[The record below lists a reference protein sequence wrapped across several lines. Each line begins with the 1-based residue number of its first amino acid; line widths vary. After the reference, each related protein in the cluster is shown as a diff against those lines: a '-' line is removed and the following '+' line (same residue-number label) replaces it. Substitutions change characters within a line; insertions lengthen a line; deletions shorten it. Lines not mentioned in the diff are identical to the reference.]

1 MTALSPSIVFNPKGP
16 PTAIDPTSMTPMRVL
31 QGNPTIS
38 EQVMEQRQNPEQKED
53 IEQGADTEQ
62 EEEIKRVKR
71 VLPLVF
77 GWTTY
82 ITEEVEVTP
91 ALDILVVTSQ
101 PLTSG

>member
-1 MTALSPSIVFNPKGP
+1 
-16 PTAIDPTSMTPMRVL
+16 
-31 QGNPTIS
+31 
-38 EQVMEQRQNPEQKED
+38 
-53 IEQGADTEQ
+53 
-62 EEEIKRVKR
+62 VKK

-101 PLTSG
+101 PLTTGWKNQRQDYNESPCVALGMG